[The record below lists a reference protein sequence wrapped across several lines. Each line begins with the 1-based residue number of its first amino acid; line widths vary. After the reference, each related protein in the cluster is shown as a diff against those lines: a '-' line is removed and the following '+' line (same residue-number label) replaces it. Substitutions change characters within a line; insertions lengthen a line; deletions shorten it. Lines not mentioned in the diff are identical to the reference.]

1 MKRAGKKNYLP
12 HLNHGSR
19 IGRIYS
25 NISVV
30 VVDATITDSVGRSFD
45 ERRNKMFGG

>member
-1 MKRAGKKNYLP
+1 MRRARKKNYLP
-12 HLNHGSR
+12 HLNHGR